1 MKKAIVSCLLVLG
14 VCIGLGTPVMAQA
27 RYLSVQPQPQIQ
39 PPNYYPQPQIQPPNY
54 YPQPQ
59 IQPPT
64 YYQPYTPMPQSV
76 QPVPPIQP
84 PSPGWPN
91 TGSGYWGGGSMQQMY
106 QCGLQLVYAK
116 RYYEAIRVFDE
127 FLRYYPQSSLAD
139 NALYWTGECYYAMKQ
154 YRTALQYF
162 QHVICY
168 YPRANKVPDSML
180 KTALSY
186 FSMNQT
192 NRGCQVLN
200 DLVAR
205 YPNSESARK
214 AYRWMNRCGWYYPQY
229 PSSDYGSYTPYYYG
243 DASFPK
249 NY

>member
-1 MKKAIVSCLLVLG
+1 MKKTIVSCVIVLG
-14 VCIGLGTPVMAQA
+14 VCFGFCSPMAAQA
-27 RYLSVQPQPQIQ
+27 QYFSVQ
-39 PPNYYPQPQIQPPNY
+39 
-54 YPQPQ
+54 PQPQ

-64 YYQPYTPMPQSV
+64 YYQPYTPSPQYV
-76 QPVPPIQP
+76 QPVPIQPIQP
-84 PSPGWPN
+84 VQPIQPSSPCWPN
-91 TGSGYWGGGSMQQMY
+91 TGGGYWGGGNPQCMY
-106 QCGLQLVYAK
+106 QSGLQLVYAR

-154 YRTALQYF
+154 YNTALQYF
-162 QHVICY
+162 QQVICR
-168 YPRANKVPDSML
+168 YPRGNKVPDSML

-192 NRGCQVLN
+192 SRGCQVLN
-200 DLVAR
+200 DLVSR

-214 AYRWMNRCGWYYPQY
+214 AYRWMNRCGWNSPQY
-229 PSSDYGSYTPYYYG
+229 PSSDCGYISPYFYG
-243 DASFPK
+243 DATFPK